1 MRTAFHAE
9 LDELIGDLA
18 AMGRLASQL
27 MINAS
32 AALLQA
38 DLALADLVIARGDE
52 LDTQHHDVQQRCRSL
67 LALQAPVVKGRRT
80 VVAAAL
86 YTVGDLQRMGIL
98 AQHTAKIA
106 RLTHLSLAFPDDVR
120 TVLAQMSLLASG
132 LAHQAAAAIENLD
145 PLSGDRLARA
155 NDEVDALR
163 RQLFDIVFAESWS
176 YGVEPAIHTALLGRY
191 YERFAD
197 HAVAIARQACYLTN
211 GRR

>member
-1 MRTAFHAE
+1 MRTAFYAE
-9 LDELIGDLA
+9 LAELIGDLA

-38 DLALADLVIARGDE
+38 DLTLADLVIARGDE
-52 LDTQHHDVQQRCRSL
+52 LDTQHHDVQQRCLTL
-67 LALQAPVVKGRRT
+67 LARQAPVAKDRRT
-80 VVAAAL
+80 VVAALHA
-86 YTVGDLQRMGIL
+86 VGDLQRMGIL

-106 RLTHLSLAFPDDVR
+106 RLTRLSLTFPDDVR

-132 LAHQAAAAIENLD
+132 LAHQAAAAIEKLD
-145 PLSGDRLARA
+145 PLSGDRLAQA

-163 RQLFDIVFAESWS
+163 RQLFSIVFAESWS
-176 YGVEPAIHTALLGRY
+176 YGVEPAIHTALVGHY